1 MIFRTTLLPT
11 GKTAAGI
18 VVPPEIVDA
27 LAAGRRPPVRV
38 TINNHTYRST
48 IAVRGGQY
56 LLGVSAENRR
66 AARIQPGDEIASS
79 LPSTPNRGTSRCRP
93 SLPTHSTTNPRR
105 VRDLTLCPTAPSNA
119 SRCQSRTL
127 GHPRPGNAASKQHCT
142 PCAIRPTDR
151 DRAYQPDTH
160 MSFLRIARAE

>member
-27 LAAGRRPPVRV
+27 LAAGRRPRVRV

-66 AARIQPGDEIASS
+66 AAGIQPGDGIDIQLALDSE
-79 LPSTPNRGTSRCRP
+79 
-93 SLPTHSTTNPRR
+93 PRH
-105 VRDLTLCPTAPSNA
+105 VMVPPELADALDDEPDA
-119 SRCQSRTL
+119 RTRFDAL
-127 GHPRPGNAASKQHCT
+127 S
-142 PCAIRPTDR
+142 
-151 DRAYQPDTH
+151 
-160 MSFLRIARAE
+160 